1 MALISIAADKGGGVT
16 TSAVALAAVW
26 PRQVLL
32 AECDVAGGDLRYRLA
47 GAGGKPLGQD
57 PGVVSLASAVRG
69 QAGAQLVLEHTQQ
82 VEGGLQVLVGPAQPE
97 HAAAMASAW
106 TAISGML
113 AGLPDLDVIADCG
126 RLLGDSPLV
135 PVLRRSDLILLVARD
150 TVEGVAHLRH
160 GLSAIARAVNASSSS
175 GGPSALART
184 AVLLI
189 ASRGSGRTARSQ
201 VNEVLQGTPGLA
213 DVPVIGVLAHDDA
226 GAQGLSGQ
234 WGRRLDRSA
243 LIRSARTVAEQVF
256 ARVHSGAETA
266 AGAGSSSMAAAQQ
279 AAATRTG
286 A

>member
-16 TSAVALAAVW
+16 TSTVALAAVW

-32 AECDVAGGDLRYRLA
+32 AECDIAGGDLRYRLT
-47 GAGGKPLGQD
+47 GPGGKPLAQD
-57 PGVVSLASAVRG
+57 PGIVSLASAVRG

-82 VEGGLQVLVGPAQPE
+82 VQGGLHVLVGPAQPE
-97 HAAAMASAW
+97 HAAAMSSAW
-106 TAISGML
+106 TPISGML
-113 AGLPDLDVIADCG
+113 AGLPDRDVIADCG

-175 GGPSALART
+175 GVPSALDRT

-189 ASRGSGRTARSQ
+189 ASRGSGRTARTQ
-201 VNEVLQGTPGLA
+201 VNEVLQSTPGLA
-213 DVPVIGVLAHDDA
+213 DVPVIGVLAHDEA
-226 GAQGLSGQ
+226 AAQGLSGQ

-243 LIRSARTVAEQVF
+243 LIRSARTAAEQVF
-256 ARVHSGAETA
+256 ALVHSGGLAASAGPATTA
-266 AGAGSSSMAAAQQ
+266 ARLATATTRAGA
-279 AAATRTG
+279 
-286 A
+286 